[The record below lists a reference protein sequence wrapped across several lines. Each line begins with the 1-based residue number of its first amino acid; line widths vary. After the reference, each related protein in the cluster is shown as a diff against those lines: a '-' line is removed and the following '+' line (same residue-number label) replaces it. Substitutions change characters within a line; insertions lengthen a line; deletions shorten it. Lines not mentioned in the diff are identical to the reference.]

1 MQSAD
6 VNISDEL
13 RKRWGEPAD
22 LSTINETI
30 EALKSKFFEAYLV
43 NTKEEAASLVFS
55 LIPEGSDVWDN
66 TSITLLQT
74 GISQFIRDSG
84 KYIALRKKVF
94 SISDPKERLIARRAT
109 ATAKYA
115 VGSAN
120 ALVKDGTIMIASMT
134 GSQMPYYAY
143 SSENVIFVIG
153 SQKIVKSF
161 DEGLRRIEE
170 YVVPLEDARV
180 KSEGGKGT
188 SFNKLLIIRK
198 EFIPNRIK
206 VIITK
211 EKLGF

>member
-1 MQSAD
+1 MQ
-6 VNISDEL
+6 L
-13 RKRWGEPAD
+13 
-22 LSTINETI
+22 
-30 EALKSKFFEAYLV
+30 
-43 NTKEEAASLVFS
+43 
-55 LIPEGSDVWDN
+55 
-66 TSITLLQT
+66 
-74 GISQFIRDSG
+74 
-84 KYIALRKKVF
+84 
-94 SISDPKERLIARRAT
+94 
-109 ATAKYA
+109 
-115 VGSAN
+115 GSAN